1 VFARNCRDNNGRML
15 NPGWHRVTA
24 DLVRIRGPRS
34 GEIAFRSWGDW
45 VDVVSADADGA
56 DVAYVRRDGKK
67 VTGRVKGKVDRALV
81 PAKSAKAPKV
91 LRLDFVDVQQ
101 GDAAVLETPG
111 GQVMLVDG
119 GESQMFAR
127 YLAARFPRS
136 TAEKPQPLACIVVT
150 HGDADHFEGLSLI
163 ARTEKDADERSLFV
177 HPERVFHNG
186 LVKGSGKLPDAEMFG
201 ATAPVGKRT
210 VVTALHDDLRAVPS
224 SAMNAPFKTWKGTL
238 EHWTERAPITIERLE
253 RGAAGKFGFLA
264 DEGIDVQVLGP
275 VPIGSGA
282 KRGLPLLPAP
292 PPRIG
297 AKPKTPKNGAPSAS
311 HTINGH
317 SVVLLVRY
325 GNVRF
330 LLAGDLNEE
339 VESQL
344 VADHEAGRIDLTAEV
359 LKVPHHGSA
368 DYDEA
373 FLGRV
378 APVVSVV
385 SSGDESETK
394 EYIHPRATLMG
405 ALGRH
410 ARGDVA
416 EPVMF
421 VTELA
426 AFFSKLGPVTTQDGK
441 KVFAFERTAYGIV
454 HCRTDGRR
462 LLVYTHSGKQDQKEA
477 YAFVVGDDGTVTPDK
492 VAIL

>member
-1 VFARNCRDNNGRML
+1 M
-15 NPGWHRVTA
+15 TA
-24 DLVRIRGPRS
+24 DLVRIRGPK
-34 GEIAFRSWGDW
+34 GEVAFRSWGDW
-45 VDVVSADADGA
+45 VNVVRHDADGA
-56 DVAYVRRDGKK
+56 EVAYVRRDGKK
-67 VTGRVKGKVDRALV
+67 VTGRVKGKVEKALV
-81 PAKSAKAPKV
+81 PSGSPKEPKV

-101 GDAAVLETPG
+101 GDAAVLETPK

-127 YLAARFPRS
+127 YLAARYPRS
-136 TAEKPQPLACIVVT
+136 TAEKPQPVACIVVT
-150 HGDADHFEGLSLI
+150 HGDADHYEGLSRI
-163 ARTEKDADERSLFV
+163 AESEKIDEERSLFL

-186 LVKGSGKLPDAEMFG
+186 LVKGPGKLPDDEMFG
-201 ATAPVGKRT
+201 ATAMVGKRR
-210 VVTALHDDLRAVPS
+210 VVTDLHDDVRTVAAA
-224 SAMNAPFKTWKGTL
+224 AMNRPFKTWKGTL
-238 EHWTERAPITIERLE
+238 DHWSARGPIAVERLE
-253 RGAAGKFGFLA
+253 RGVEGKFGFLG
-264 DEGIDVQVLGP
+264 DEDIEVRVLGP
-275 VPIGSGA
+275 VTVGTGA
-282 KRGLPLLPAP
+282 KRGLPLLSVP
-292 PPRIG
+292 PPRVG
-297 AKPKTPKNGAPSAS
+297 AGGKARKTGGGAVSAG

-339 VESQL
+339 AEKQL

-368 DYDEA
+368 DYDEE

-385 SSGDESETK
+385 SSGDESEAK

-410 ARGDVA
+410 ARRDVP
-416 EPVMF
+416 EPVVF
-421 VTELA
+421 VTELS
-426 AFFSKLGPVTTQDGK
+426 AFFSKLGRVTTEDGK
-441 KVFAFERTAYGIV
+441 SEFGFKRSAYGIV

-462 LLVYTHSGKQDQKEA
+462 LLVYTHSGKEDQKEA
-477 YAFVVGDDGTVTPDK
+477 YAFVVGDDGTVTPDA
-492 VAIL
+492 VALY

>member
-1 VFARNCRDNNGRML
+1 ML
-15 NPGWHRVTA
+15 TPGWHRVTA

-67 VTGRVKGKVDRALV
+67 VTGRIKGKVEKALV
-81 PAKSAKAPKV
+81 PAGSAKVPKV

-127 YLAARFPRS
+127 YLAARYPRS
-136 TAEKPQPLACIVVT
+136 TAEKPQQLACIVVT
-150 HGDADHFEGLSLI
+150 HGDADHFEGLSRI
-163 ARTEKDADERSLFV
+163 AQSEKDANERSLFV

-186 LVKGSGKLPDAEMFG
+186 LVKGPGKLPDAEMFG
-201 ATAPVGKRT
+201 ATAKVGKRT
-210 VVTALHDDLRAVPS
+210 VVTDLHDDPRTVPTTV
-224 SAMNAPFKTWKGTL
+224 MNAPFKTWKGTL
-238 EHWTERAPITIERLE
+238 AQWTARGPIMIERLE
-253 RGAAGKFGFLA
+253 RGSADKFGFLA
-264 DEGIDVQVLGP
+264 EEGIDVQVLGP
-275 VPIGSGA
+275 VPIGTGA
-282 KRGLPLLPAP
+282 KRGLPLLSTP

-297 AKPKTPKNGAPSAS
+297 AKPKNPATNPAPSAS

-339 VESQL
+339 VEKQL
-344 VADHEAGRIDLTAEV
+344 VADHEAGLVDLTAEV

-368 DYDEA
+368 DYAEE

-385 SSGDESETK
+385 SSGDESEAK

-405 ALGRH
+405 SLGRH

-416 EPVMF
+416 EPVVF

-426 AFFSKLGPVTTQDGK
+426 AFFSMLGPVTTKDGK
-441 KVFAFERTAYGIV
+441 KVFGFERSAYGIV
-454 HCRTDGRR
+454 HCRTDGKR
-462 LLVYTHSGKQDQKEA
+462 LLVYTHSGKEDQKEA
-477 YAFVVGDDGTVTPDK
+477 YAFVVGADGTVTPDK
-492 VAIL
+492 VAIY